1 LCVVALPL
9 LRIFVRV
16 LASEN
21 FLSKS
26 SLFTPV
32 APRLKTK
39 ALLLMSVKPLFQGW
53 LTTCYQAQFSTVLTS
68 VPAMDNIVVSTE

>member
-1 LCVVALPL
+1 VVNTEWFIIKIMA
-9 LRIFVRV
+9 IDVSV

-26 SLFTPV
+26 SLSTPV

-39 ALLLMSVKPLFQGW
+39 ALLLMSINRCEGVAEASGFVDVLF
-53 LTTCYQAQFSTVLTS
+53 CY
-68 VPAMDNIVVSTE
+68 N